1 MPNQNAKK
9 IKKNPLGELT
19 SKQRAFVDAYN
30 GNGKETAIAVGYSPK
45 TAESQA
51 SRLLSLAKVKQ
62 AILDREKKGNKDI
75 IANRV
80 QRQKFWTK
88 MMNDPEAR
96 LSDRLK
102 ASELL
107 GRSEADFTERRE
119 IEVDQRFKELE
130 DQADQIIDGIL
141 GNT

>member
-1 MPNQNAKK
+1 M
-9 IKKNPLGELT
+9 
-19 SKQRAFVDAYN
+19 
-30 GNGKETAIAVGYSPK
+30 
-45 TAESQA
+45 
-51 SRLLSLAKVKQ
+51 KQ